1 MIMNLYIF
9 KLLFTSLYSLLVF
22 LFRNCSLIVTRYE
35 NNQILK
41 LNSPHSLSRSFP
53 CTRVHTIKCY
63 VLLTNSS
70 KILNILRE
78 CITIQKKLERKPI
91 WSPEKHAK
99 YFRLDLDW
107 IWKLRDVNNTAESD
121 SAVSFTPWA
130 RKTKKR
136 RRKNLC
142 NVYITPRSQT

>member
-1 MIMNLYIF
+1 ML
-9 KLLFTSLYSLLVF
+9 
-22 LFRNCSLIVTRYE
+22 
-35 NNQILK
+35 
-41 LNSPHSLSRSFP
+41 
-53 CTRVHTIKCY
+53 CT

-136 RRKNLC
+136 RRKNSAMCTFEYRCDIKSWYESILTYLSRDHSWDTTYCSCRQEFAVLACVEKVCRKGRRQMSSVISALLC
-142 NVYITPRSQT
+142 IF